1 MSVQFNQLSDFLLQK
16 MRMTHIYQPVML
28 IQLLSGGGRATVSDI
43 AKAILVRDPSQVE
56 YYEAITKRFPG
67 KVLTHNRR
75 LTVRD
80 GDRYFLNGFD
90 ELSSSEVSRL
100 IEISSERLDQFL
112 KTRVTDPW
120 EHRRK
125 SSGYIPGSK
134 KYEVLKA
141 CKISMPVVRHFCR
154 AKGVGS
160 GPHCAPKSLRRRRY
174 LQPSGVVLLVQFHET
189 GLRRHGFSRRR
200 QEVS

>member
-1 MSVQFNQLSDFLLQK
+1 MSEKFNQISDFLLHK

-56 YYEAITKRFPG
+56 YYEAITKRYPG

-90 ELSSSEVSRL
+90 EL
-100 IEISSERLDQFL
+100 
-112 KTRVTDPW
+112 
-120 EHRRK
+120 
-125 SSGYIPGSK
+125 
-134 KYEVLKA
+134 
-141 CKISMPVVRHFCR
+141 R
-154 AKGVGS
+154 AAK
-160 GPHCAPKSLRRRRY
+160 
-174 LQPSGVVLLVQFHET
+174 
-189 GLRRHGFSRRR
+189 
-200 QEVS
+200 

>member
-1 MSVQFNQLSDFLLQK
+1 MSEKFNQISDFLLHK

-28 IQLLSGGGRATVSDI
+28 IKLLSGGGRATVSDI

-56 YYEAITKRFPG
+56 YYEAITKRCPG

-100 IEISSERLDQFL
+100 IEICAERLNHFL
-112 KTRVTDPW
+112 KTRVADPW

-125 SSGYIPGSK
+125 SSGYIPGST
-134 KYEVLKA
+134 KYEVLK
-141 CKISMPVVRHFCR
+141 R
-154 AKGVGS
+154 ARFR
-160 GPHCAPKSLRRRRY
+160 C
-174 LQPSGVVLLVQFHET
+174 
-189 GLRRHGFSRRR
+189 
-200 QEVS
+200 